1 MARQVGASQGGS
13 GRRGRGGPRAAQTV
27 YKLSTGKEEPVAVQI
42 RTGISDGRVTQIVSG
57 PLVPGE
63 QVVTGAV
70 TTKADSSGSAVPVG
84 GARGAGGGR
93 RGF

>member
-63 QVVTGAV
+63 QVVTGA
-70 TTKADSSGSAVPVG
+70 
-84 GARGAGGGR
+84 
-93 RGF
+93 